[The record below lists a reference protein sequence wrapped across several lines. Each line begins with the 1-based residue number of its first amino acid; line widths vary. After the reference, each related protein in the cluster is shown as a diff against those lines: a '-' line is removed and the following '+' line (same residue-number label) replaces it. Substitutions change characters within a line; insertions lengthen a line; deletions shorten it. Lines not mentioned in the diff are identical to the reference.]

1 MLKFKKMKRFK
12 KDGFTLIE
20 MIVSLGV
27 FTIIALISA
36 GSFLI
41 VLGAQKKSISA
52 GNIQEN
58 LRITL
63 EMMAKEIRTG
73 TSYYCGSSKDDFG
86 SGSDTRDCS
95 VGGLALTFYFTNRTL
110 IYRVN
115 NQRIEKYID
124 GNTSLACPVSDPT
137 DDDCFSIIT
146 FPEVKIDNLTFYV
159 TGSDIVSDTAQP
171 KVTIVLKGSMDMTSK
186 ASESEFN
193 IQTTVSQRRL
203 DL

>member
-1 MLKFKKMKRFK
+1 MKRFK
-12 KDGFTLIE
+12 KNTGFTLIE

-27 FTIIALISA
+27 FTIIALIST

-41 VLGAQKKSISA
+41 VLGAQKKSISS
-52 GNIQEN
+52 GNVQEN
-58 LRITL
+58 LRVTL

-73 TSYYCGSSKDDFG
+73 TSYYCGSSKNDFG
-86 SGSDTRDCS
+86 SGSDTQDCLN
-95 VGGLALTFYFTNRTL
+95 GGPAFTFYFINKTV

-115 NQRIEKYID
+115 NQRIEKSTD
-124 GNTSLACPVSDPT
+124 GGLI
-137 DDDCFSIIT
+137 FSVIT

-159 TGSDIVSDTAQP
+159 TGSTIISDTAQP
-171 KVTIVLKGSMDMTSK
+171 KVTIVLKGSMDMGSK
-186 ASESEFN
+186 TSESEFN